1 MSKIIRAQQ
10 VLNELTT
17 ISALA
22 KLTVHLVVVENKL
35 RWITSDERLFMYDDY
50 AKAYEHEMKYLSE
63 EIEDTYEFVEE
74 QPSEN

>member
-10 VLNELTT
+10 ILNELAT
-17 ISALA
+17 IPAIA

-50 AKAYEHEMKYLSE
+50 EKAYKYEMKYLSE
-63 EIEDTYEFVEE
+63 EIEDSYEVVEE
-74 QPSEN
+74 QSSEN